1 MWNGVGR
8 VTQFLVVG
16 GELIDL
22 YADYE
27 YARGDSSDRARDRR
41 RDLRTAA
48 KTARTTQDIY
58 TAVSEPTVGTWE
70 KVGGTVGLG
79 VGALYGYATLPVVL
93 ADGPLPF
100 FDIAWAYST
109 ARFTHRSVKAGR
121 QIGKQFD

>member
-1 MWNGVGR
+1 M
-8 VTQFLVVG
+8 TQYLNVG

-41 RDLRTAA
+41 KDLRTLG
-48 KTARTTQDIY
+48 KTARTTNQVY
-58 TAVSEPTVGTWE
+58 QAVADPAMGRYE
-70 KVGGTVGLG
+70 KIGAGVGLG
-79 VGALYGYATLPVVL
+79 VGVAYGYATLPVVL

-109 ARFTHRSVKAGR
+109 ARFTQKSVKTGR
-121 QIGKQFD
+121 YIGKQFD